1 MTEADRTNSPD
12 EVHLLKGAN
21 KSRLPPSKLKNT
33 RKIGSSFKRSR
44 MEIMAQILSFCFQKR
59 SKTRIMYAT
68 NINYAQLKGYLNFL
82 TSQGLL
88 TQNSGEYVIA
98 EKGYRFLELYTQ
110 LNDLL
115 KDNIHS
121 FSGKTTNDCDE

>member
-1 MTEADRTNSPD
+1 MIEADRTNSPD
-12 EVHLLKGAN
+12 KVHLLKYDN
-21 KSRLPPSKLKNT
+21 KSRLPPSKSNNT
-33 RKIGSSFKRSR
+33 RKIGNRFKRSR
-44 MEIMAQILSFCFQKR
+44 MEIMAQILTFCSQKR

-88 TQNSGEYVIA
+88 MQNSGEYVIA

-115 KDNIHS
+115 KDNTHS
-121 FSGKTTNDCDE
+121 FSEKTTSDCDE